1 MLRTGAA
8 IAARFRAVP
17 ESTAFFVCDIQEK
30 FRRHIYEF
38 RNVINTASKMARVA
52 QELQIPVIATEQS
65 PERLGPTVSEIDP
78 SWCTLVLPKTRFS
91 MCTSRVTAFLHE
103 HDIQTVVLF
112 GIEAQA
118 HICITQTCLDLRMR
132 MPHVHAIV
140 LADGCSSINR
150 GEIPIALAALRDA
163 GCTVSSSEA
172 VVFQLLRDA
181 AHPKFGAVLRIVK
194 EYGDETSTAVE
205 TFGRASLCGM

>member
-78 SWCTLVLPKTRFS
+78 SWCTLVLPKTR
-91 MCTSRVTAFLHE
+91 
-103 HDIQTVVLF
+103 
-112 GIEAQA
+112 
-118 HICITQTCLDLRMR
+118 
-132 MPHVHAIV
+132 
-140 LADGCSSINR
+140 